1 MALVVAVG
9 CSKHEPYKKSD
20 TLSMILNAKKSEP
33 TREVQDP
40 YVRLAAHIYPG
51 INVYFKN
58 PAEPT
63 QLSAKPKRKSKNE
76 AEEYTYADIAKHLEI
91 PVQVFF
97 RDIIQN
103 LAWPEW
109 VEYKKVQFRFQY
121 KAALYASK
129 AIQELFRMSQ
139 GKCDVAKKIV
149 DQSIGR
155 AWQGFVQLPVE
166 QPQRQPYQ
174 QQQPT
179 ANVRRLTGLLFHD
192 N

>member
-1 MALVVAVG
+1 MEVGADEKFALEAEN
-9 CSKHEPYKKSD
+9 EPKSVEGYNRARA
-20 TLSMILNAKKSEP
+20 SSAE
-33 TREVQDP
+33 Q
-40 YVRLAAHIYPG
+40 AAPQPEAQT
-51 INVYFKN
+51 V
-58 PAEPT
+58 
-63 QLSAKPKRKSKNE
+63 KPKRKSKNE

-139 GKCDVAKKIV
+139 GKADIAKKIV

-155 AWQGFVQLPVE
+155 AWQGFVQLPIE

-174 QQQPT
+174 NQQQPRQRSE
-179 ANVRRLTGLLFHD
+179 VDGLVFSR
-192 N
+192 